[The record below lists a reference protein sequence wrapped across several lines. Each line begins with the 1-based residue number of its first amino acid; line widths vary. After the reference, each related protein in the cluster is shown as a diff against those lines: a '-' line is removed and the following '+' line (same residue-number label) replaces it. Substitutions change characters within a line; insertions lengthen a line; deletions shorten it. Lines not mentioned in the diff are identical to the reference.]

1 MCRVRDLSSGD
12 TGSAAPPNTPP
23 PRKYKLAEFRY
34 GREEML
40 ALVTDD
46 YEMPLGLK
54 EFEDIIN
61 EKPNQPL
68 AFIPLS
74 DEEEVYIFIKQFYMH
89 Q

>member
-1 MCRVRDLSSGD
+1 
-12 TGSAAPPNTPP
+12 
-23 PRKYKLAEFRY
+23 
-34 GREEML
+34 ML
-40 ALVTDD
+40 ALVTDE

-74 DEEEVYIFIKQFYMH
+74 DEEEVKFCKNYFDYFFIIINVLKIIIFY
-89 Q
+89 

>member
-1 MCRVRDLSSGD
+1 
-12 TGSAAPPNTPP
+12 
-23 PRKYKLAEFRY
+23 
-34 GREEML
+34 ML

-68 AFIPLS
+68 AFVPLS
-74 DEEEVYIFIKQFYMH
+74 EEEEVCYLEMFNKLFHPGLYFIFALCQC
-89 Q
+89 